1 MNVPVE
7 TIILQEGTTVIQ
19 LPANDVVS
27 TLNLS
32 CTVTNEGLFQFQWT
46 LPDMTTI
53 DSTWVADGSRT
64 GILQVSGLRGNGE
77 MEYVCQAD
85 YVSGGLPTGAS
96 PSPSSRTMTLNF
108 QGNVNV
114 CVYVW
119 LYQMVIGVNLSEPHT
134 SKSTICHYSTVQS
147 SLFVQYISFSMCS
160 RLTAYV

>member
-1 MNVPVE
+1 MTVHVE
-7 TIILQEGTTVIQ
+7 TITLQESNSMIQ
-19 LPANDVVS
+19 IPADDVMS

-77 MEYVCQAD
+77 AEYVCQAS
-85 YVSGGLPTGAS
+85 YVPDGLPTGAS
-96 PSPSSRTMTLNF
+96 PSPSSRTMTLDF

-114 CVYVW
+114 CVYV
-119 LYQMVIGVNLSEPHT
+119 
-134 SKSTICHYSTVQS
+134 
-147 SLFVQYISFSMCS
+147 
-160 RLTAYV
+160 